1 MCVCMCVGTQ
11 ALNDSIAEHE
21 FELTEVT
28 QCGTELRQL
37 AAIGDDVARL
47 DSELDSITSR
57 YRALRRTSKERLSQ
71 MTEVPMI
78 LQRFY
83 TTHQTVID
91 CISQLESQ
99 LEQRD
104 VQPGPE
110 VELHLQVSLIMA

>member
-1 MCVCMCVGTQ
+1 VCVCVGTQ
-11 ALNDSIAEHE
+11 ALNDSIVEHE

-28 QCGTELRQL
+28 QRGTELRQL

-47 DSELDSITSR
+47 NSELDSITSR
-57 YRALRRTSKERLSQ
+57 YRALRRTSEERLSQ

-110 VELHLQVSLIMA
+110 VELHLQVSLIMV